1 MDNLMTNYY
10 PKTDLPVTAIL
21 YQQDSNFNGVE
32 AHFAFFTVNAHFD
45 SEKLLDFKQ
54 QVGAELLV
62 GIVTNKDDMSDDSV
76 KVADKIMW
84 CEPDDVDIL
93 VPTINHV
100 TSDDNFIRIDKN
112 DFLICFEN
120 TNTAR
125 FISYRTTNDN
135 FNDLSRYANKFQV
148 VADLSPKYEA
158 LIMHISATDNFDFGN
173 QEKISKPMEIF
184 IAEQSSIFYGI
195 SFTAKDNRCDIAT
208 FAFWSDDTRPKVLP
222 TQLQNQLSLAEEPL
236 AINLL
241 SLLASKQS
249 AIDNK
254 AIHLFMGYQ
263 YPKQATYLNL
273 TKAPHLLMA
282 GRSKETITKM
292 LHTLMVSILMQ
303 YSPEHVRLML
313 IDSEKPVF
321 TDYQNL
327 PHLIAP
333 INDRKN
339 AAQNLA
345 WCQLEMERR
354 YRLISLTK
362 TRNLVDFN
370 QKMEETNELSKLIAR
385 YRVVGNPIID
395 FEQISALFQPLPR
408 IVVIV
413 SELKELMLDGTLLN
427 EKMIINIAQKACAAG
442 IHLILSTNYPSVDV
456 ITELIRANIPTRL
469 SFEVNTKSDS
479 QTILDSSGAELLT
492 SEDMLFLP
500 SGSDESKYLQPIFA
514 TQFEINQA
522 CEKWQLDERQNY
534 VVTQSQEINEL
545 IESYMQE
552 IPMRFYDPSQPDP
565 LYDEVVRF
573 IREGGKVSA
582 SSIQRKFSI
591 GYNRA
596 ARLIDR
602 MEAEGIVSSVDRSGR
617 RVILQMLT
625 NFERKN

>member
-1 MDNLMTNYY
+1 MENLITNYY
-10 PKTDLPVTAIL
+10 PNNNLPVTAIL

-32 AHFAFFTVNAHFD
+32 SHFAFFNVNAHFD

-100 TSDDNFIRIDKN
+100 TSNENFISIDKN

-158 LIMHISATDNFDFGN
+158 LIMHMSATDNFDFGN
-173 QEKISKPMEIF
+173 QEKISKAMETF
-184 IAEQSSIFYGI
+184 ITEQSSIFYGI

-222 TQLQNQLSLAEEPL
+222 TQLQNQLSLAKEPL
-236 AINLL
+236 DITLL
-241 SLLASKQS
+241 SLLASKQPT
-249 AIDNK
+249 IDNK
-254 AIHLFMGYQ
+254 AIHLFIGYQ
-263 YPKQATYLNL
+263 YPKQINYLDL
-273 TKAPHLLMA
+273 TKAPHLLVA

-303 YSPEHVRLML
+303 YNPEQVRLML
-313 IDSEKPVF
+313 IDSEKAVF

-339 AAQNLA
+339 AVQNLT

-354 YRLISLTK
+354 YRLMSLTK

-370 QKMEETNELSKLIAR
+370 QNMEETNELSKLIAR
-385 YRVVGNPIID
+385 YRVVDNPIID

-413 SELKELMLDGTLLN
+413 SELKELMLDGT
-427 EKMIINIAQKACAAG
+427 
-442 IHLILSTNYPSVDV
+442 
-456 ITELIRANIPTRL
+456 
-469 SFEVNTKSDS
+469 
-479 QTILDSSGAELLT
+479 
-492 SEDMLFLP
+492 
-500 SGSDESKYLQPIFA
+500 
-514 TQFEINQA
+514 
-522 CEKWQLDERQNY
+522 
-534 VVTQSQEINEL
+534 
-545 IESYMQE
+545 
-552 IPMRFYDPSQPDP
+552 
-565 LYDEVVRF
+565 
-573 IREGGKVSA
+573 
-582 SSIQRKFSI
+582 
-591 GYNRA
+591 
-596 ARLIDR
+596 
-602 MEAEGIVSSVDRSGR
+602 
-617 RVILQMLT
+617 
-625 NFERKN
+625 

>member
-1 MDNLMTNYY
+1 MMHNLQTRYY
-10 PKTDLPVTAIL
+10 PNTDMSATAIL
-21 YQQDSNFNGVE
+21 YQENGTFSGAE
-32 AHFAFFTVNAHFD
+32 AHFAFFNVNAHFD

-100 TSDDNFIRIDKN
+100 TSNENFISIDKN

-158 LIMHISATDNFDFGN
+158 LIMHMSATDNFDFGN
-173 QEKISKPMEIF
+173 QEKISKAMETF
-184 IAEQSSIFYGI
+184 ITEQSSIFYGI

-222 TQLQNQLSLAEEPL
+222 TQLQNQLSLAKEPL
-236 AINLL
+236 DITLL
-241 SLLASKQS
+241 SLLASKQPT
-249 AIDNK
+249 IDNK
-254 AIHLFMGYQ
+254 AIHLFIGYQ
-263 YPKQATYLNL
+263 YPKQINYLDL

-282 GRSKETITKM
+282 GRSKETITKT
-292 LHTLMVSILMQ
+292 LHTLMVSILRQ

-333 INDRKN
+333 VNDRKS

-354 YRLISLTK
+354 YRLMSLTK

-385 YRVVGNPIID
+385 YRVVDNPIID

-413 SELKELMLDGTLLN
+413 SELKELILDGTLLN

-456 ITELIRANIPTRL
+456 ITGLIKANIPTRL
-469 SFEVNTKSDS
+469 SFEVNTKADS
-479 QTILDSSGAELLT
+479 KTILDSSGAELLT

-500 SGSDESKYLQPIFA
+500 SGSDKSKYLQPIFA
-514 TQFEINQA
+514 TQTEINQA
-522 CEKWQLDERQNY
+522 CEKWQVDAK
-534 VVTQSQEINEL
+534 QS
-545 IESYMQE
+545 
-552 IPMRFYDPSQPDP
+552 
-565 LYDEVVRF
+565 
-573 IREGGKVSA
+573 
-582 SSIQRKFSI
+582 
-591 GYNRA
+591 
-596 ARLIDR
+596 
-602 MEAEGIVSSVDRSGR
+602 
-617 RVILQMLT
+617 
-625 NFERKN
+625 

>member
-1 MDNLMTNYY
+1 
-10 PKTDLPVTAIL
+10 
-21 YQQDSNFNGVE
+21 
-32 AHFAFFTVNAHFD
+32 
-45 SEKLLDFKQ
+45 
-54 QVGAELLV
+54 
-62 GIVTNKDDMSDDSV
+62 
-76 KVADKIMW
+76 
-84 CEPDDVDIL
+84 
-93 VPTINHV
+93 
-100 TSDDNFIRIDKN
+100 
-112 DFLICFEN
+112 
-120 TNTAR
+120 
-125 FISYRTTNDN
+125 
-135 FNDLSRYANKFQV
+135 
-148 VADLSPKYEA
+148 
-158 LIMHISATDNFDFGN
+158 
-173 QEKISKPMEIF
+173 
-184 IAEQSSIFYGI
+184 
-195 SFTAKDNRCDIAT
+195 
-208 FAFWSDDTRPKVLP
+208 
-222 TQLQNQLSLAEEPL
+222 
-236 AINLL
+236 
-241 SLLASKQS
+241 
-249 AIDNK
+249 
-254 AIHLFMGYQ
+254 MGYQ

-273 TKAPHLLMA
+273 TKAPHLLMT
-282 GRSKETITKM
+282 GRSKDTANKM

-333 INDRKN
+333 ISNREN
-339 AAQNLA
+339 ATRNLA

-354 YRLISLTK
+354 YRLMSLTK

-385 YRVVGNPIID
+385 YRVVDNPIIG

-442 IHLILSTNYPSVDV
+442 IHLILSINYPSVDV

-469 SFEVNTKSDS
+469 IFEINTKSDS

-492 SEDMLFLP
+492 NEDMLFLP

-514 TQFEINQA
+514 TQTEINQA

-565 LYDEVVRF
+565 LYDEVISF
-573 IREGGKVSA
+573 IQEGGKVSA

-602 MEAEGIVSSVDRSGR
+602 MEAEGIVSSVDKSGR

>member
-1 MDNLMTNYY
+1 MENLITNYY
-10 PKTDLPVTAIL
+10 PNNNLPVTAIL

-32 AHFAFFTVNAHFD
+32 AHFAFFNVNAHFD

-62 GIVTNKDDMSDDSV
+62 GIVTNKDEMNDDSV
-76 KVADKIMW
+76 EVADKIMW

-100 TSDDNFIRIDKN
+100 TSNENFISIDKN

-173 QEKISKPMEIF
+173 QEKISKAMETF
-184 IAEQSSIFYGI
+184 ITEQSSIFYGI

-222 TQLQNQLSLAEEPL
+222 TQLQNQLSLAKEPL
-236 AINLL
+236 DITLL
-241 SLLASKQS
+241 SLLASKQPT
-249 AIDNK
+249 IDNK

-339 AAQNLA
+339 AVQNLA

-354 YRLISLTK
+354 YQLMGLTK
-362 TRNLVDFN
+362 TRNLTAFN
-370 QKMEETNELSKLIAR
+370 QKMEKANEFSKLLAR
-385 YRVVGNPIID
+385 CRVSDNLNID
-395 FEQISALFQPLPR
+395 REQIAALLQPLPR
-408 IVVIV
+408 IVIII
-413 SELKELMLDGTLLN
+413 SELKELISHDTLFN
-427 EKMIINIAQKACAAG
+427 EKMIINIAQKSCAAG
-442 IHLILSTNYPSVDV
+442 IHLILLTNQPTYDV
-456 ITELIRANIPTRL
+456 ITELLRANILTRL
-469 SFEVNTKSDS
+469 SFKVNTIADS
-479 QTILDSSGAELLT
+479 RTILDSLGAELLT
-492 SEDMLFLP
+492 DEDMLFLP
-500 SGSDESKYLQPIFA
+500 SGNDESKYLQPIFA

-522 CEKWQLDERQNY
+522 CEKWQVDAKQNY
-534 VVTQSQEINEL
+534 VNTQSQEINEL

-552 IPMRFYDPSQPDP
+552 IPKELYNPSQPDP
-565 LYDEVVRF
+565 LYDEVISF
-573 IREGGKVSA
+573 IREAGNVST
-582 SSIQRKFSI
+582 SSVQRRFSI

-602 MEAEGIVSSVDRSGR
+602 MESEGIVSSVNKIGR
-617 RVILQMLT
+617 
-625 NFERKN
+625 

>member
-1 MDNLMTNYY
+1 MDNLKNNYY
-10 PKTDLPVTAIL
+10 PNNNLPVTAIL

-32 AHFAFFTVNAHFD
+32 AHFAFFNVNAHFD

-93 VPTINHV
+93 VATINHV
-100 TSDDNFIRIDKN
+100 TSNENFISIDKN

-158 LIMHISATDNFDFGN
+158 LIMYISATDNFDFGN
-173 QEKISKPMEIF
+173 QEKISKAMETF
-184 IAEQSSIFYGI
+184 ITEQSSIFYGI
-195 SFTAKDNRCDIAT
+195 SFTGRDNRCDIAT
-208 FAFWSDDTRPKVLP
+208 FAFWYDNNGPKLSSKKS
-222 TQLQNQLSLAEEPL
+222 QNQLPL
-236 AINLL
+236 SKEQWDVSLL
-241 SLLASKQS
+241 SLLASKPS
-249 AIDNK
+249 AFDNN

-263 YPKQATYLNL
+263 YPKQINYLDL

-292 LHTLMVSILMQ
+292 LHTLMVSMLMQ
-303 YSPEHVRLML
+303 YSPEQVRLML

-333 INDRKN
+333 ISNREN
-339 AAQNLA
+339 ATRNLA

-354 YRLISLTK
+354 YQLMGLTK
-362 TRNLVDFN
+362 TRNLTAFN
-370 QKMEETNELSKLIAR
+370 QKMEKANEFSKLLAR
-385 YRVVGNPIID
+385 YRVSDNLNID
-395 FEQISALFQPLPR
+395 SEQIAALLQPLPR
-408 IVVIV
+408 IVIII
-413 SELKELMLDGTLLN
+413 SELKELISHDTLFN

-442 IHLILSTNYPSVDV
+442 IHLILLTDQPTYDV
-456 ITELIRANIPTRL
+456 ITELLRANIPTRL
-469 SFEVNTKSDS
+469 SFEVNTKVDS
-479 QTILDSSGAELLT
+479 RTILDNLDAELLT
-492 SEDMLFLP
+492 EEDILFIRSDSSEP
-500 SGSDESKYLQPIFA
+500 KYLQPIFA

-522 CEKWQLDERQNY
+522 CEKWQVDAKQNY
-534 VVTQSQEINEL
+534 VNTQSQEINEL

-552 IPMRFYDPSQPDP
+552 IPKELYNPSQPDP
-565 LYDEVVRF
+565 LYDEVISF
-573 IREGGKVSA
+573 IREAGNVST
-582 SSIQRKFSI
+582 SSVQRRFSI

-602 MEAEGIVSSVDRSGR
+602 MESEGIVSSVNKIGR
-617 RVILQMLT
+617 
-625 NFERKN
+625 

>member
-1 MDNLMTNYY
+1 MDNLITNYY
-10 PKTDLPVTAIL
+10 PSNNLPVTAIL

-32 AHFAFFTVNAHFD
+32 AHFAFFNVNAYFD

-100 TSDDNFIRIDKN
+100 TSNENFITIDKN

-173 QEKISKPMEIF
+173 QEKISKAMETF

-249 AIDNK
+249 AIDNN

-263 YPKQATYLNL
+263 YPKQINYLDL

-292 LHTLMVSILMQ
+292 LNTLIVSILRQ

-354 YRLISLTK
+354 YQLMSLTK

-385 YRVVGNPIID
+385 YRVVDNPIID

-469 SFEVNTKSDS
+469 SFEVNTKADS
-479 QTILDSSGAELLT
+479 RTILDSLGAELLT
-492 SEDMLFLP
+492 GEHMLFLP
-500 SGSDESKYLQPIFA
+500 SGSDKSKYLQPIFA

-522 CEKWQLDERQNY
+522 CEKWQVDAK
-534 VVTQSQEINEL
+534 QS
-545 IESYMQE
+545 
-552 IPMRFYDPSQPDP
+552 
-565 LYDEVVRF
+565 
-573 IREGGKVSA
+573 
-582 SSIQRKFSI
+582 
-591 GYNRA
+591 
-596 ARLIDR
+596 
-602 MEAEGIVSSVDRSGR
+602 
-617 RVILQMLT
+617 
-625 NFERKN
+625 

>member
-1 MDNLMTNYY
+1 MMDNLQIRYY
-10 PKTDLPVTAIL
+10 PNTDMSATAIL
-21 YQQDSNFNGVE
+21 YQENGNFSGAE
-32 AHFAFFTVNAHFD
+32 AHFAFFKVNAHFD

-93 VPTINHV
+93 MATINHV
-100 TSDDNFIRIDKN
+100 TSNENFISIDKN

-173 QEKISKPMEIF
+173 QEKISKAMETF

-195 SFTAKDNRCDIAT
+195 SFAGRDNRCDIAT
-208 FAFWSDDTRPKVLP
+208 FAFWYDNNGPKLSSKKSQNRLP
-222 TQLQNQLSLAEEPL
+222 LSKEQWDVS
-236 AINLL
+236 LL
-241 SLLASKQS
+241 SLPASKPS

-254 AIHLFMGYQ
+254 AIHLFIGYQ
-263 YPKQATYLNL
+263 YPKQINYLDL

-354 YRLISLTK
+354 YRLMSLTK

-370 QKMEETNELSKLIAR
+370 QEMEETNQFNKVLASLR
-385 YRVVGNPIID
+385 FID
-395 FEQISALFQPLPR
+395 TPNMGFEKISALFQPLPR
-408 IVVIV
+408 IVVVV
-413 SELKELMLDGTLLN
+413 SELKELMSNDTLPS
-427 EKMIINIAQKACAAG
+427 EKLITNIAQKARAAG
-442 IHLILSTNYPSVDV
+442 IHLILSTNHPTCDV
-456 ITELIRANIPTRL
+456 ITGLIKANIPTRL

-479 QTILDSSGAELLT
+479 QTILDSSGAELLS
-492 SEDMLFLP
+492 SEHMLFLP

-514 TQFEINQA
+514 TQTEINQA

-552 IPMRFYDPSQPDP
+552 IPKRFYDPSQPDP
-565 LYDEVVRF
+565 LYDEVVSF
-573 IREGGKVSA
+573 IREVGKVSI
-582 SSIQRKFSI
+582 SSVQRRFSI

-596 ARLIDR
+596 ARLVNR
-602 MEAEGIVSSVDRSGR
+602 MEAEGIVSSVDKSGR
-617 RVILQMLT
+617 RVIL
-625 NFERKN
+625 

>member
-1 MDNLMTNYY
+1 MDNLQIRYY
-10 PKTDLPVTAIL
+10 PNTDMSATAIL
-21 YQQDSNFNGVE
+21 YQENGNFSGAE
-32 AHFAFFTVNAHFD
+32 AHFAFFKVNAHFD

-62 GIVTNKDDMSDDSV
+62 GIVTNKDDMNDDSL
-76 KVADKIMW
+76 KLADRIMW

-93 VPTINHV
+93 VATINHV
-100 TSDDNFIRIDKN
+100 TSDENFIRIDKN
-112 DFLICFEN
+112 DFLLCYEN

-135 FNDLSRYANKFQV
+135 LNDLSRYANKFQFV
-148 VADLSPKYEA
+148 PDISPKYTA
-158 LIMHISATDNFDFGN
+158 IIMNITTADNFNFND
-173 QEKISKPMEIF
+173 QEKISKAMETF

-195 SFTAKDNRCDIAT
+195 SFAGRDNRCDIAT
-208 FAFWSDDTRPKVLP
+208 FAFWYDNNGPKLSSKKS
-222 TQLQNQLSLAEEPL
+222 QNQLPL
-236 AINLL
+236 SKKQWDVSLL
-241 SLLASKQS
+241 SLLASKSS
-249 AIDNK
+249 AFDNN

-273 TKAPHLLMA
+273 TKAPHLLMT
-282 GRSKETITKM
+282 GRSKDTANKM

-303 YSPEHVRLML
+303 YSPEQVRLML

-333 INDRKN
+333 ISNREN
-339 AAQNLA
+339 ATRNLA

-354 YRLISLTK
+354 YRLMSLTK

-385 YRVVGNPIID
+385 YRVVDNPIIG

-442 IHLILSTNYPSVDV
+442 IHLILSINYPSVDV

-469 SFEVNTKSDS
+469 IFEINTKSDS

-492 SEDMLFLP
+492 NEDMLFLP

-514 TQFEINQA
+514 TQTEINQA

-552 IPMRFYDPSQPDP
+552 IPKRFYDPSQPDP
-565 LYDEVVRF
+565 LYDEVVSF
-573 IREGGKVSA
+573 IREVGKVSI
-582 SSIQRKFSI
+582 SSVQRRFSI

-596 ARLIDR
+596 ARLVNR
-602 MEAEGIVSSVDRSGR
+602 MEAEGIVSSVDKSGR
-617 RVILQMLT
+617 RVIL
-625 NFERKN
+625 

>member
-1 MDNLMTNYY
+1 M
-10 PKTDLPVTAIL
+10 TAIL

-32 AHFAFFTVNAHFD
+32 AHFAFFNVNAHFY
-45 SEKLLDFKQ
+45 SKKLLDFKQ

-62 GIVTNKDDMSDDSV
+62 GIVTNKDDMSDNGV
-76 KVADKIMW
+76 EVADKIMW

-93 VPTINHV
+93 VATINHV
-100 TSDDNFIRIDKN
+100 TSNENFISIDKN

-173 QEKISKPMEIF
+173 QEKISKAMETF
-184 IAEQSSIFYGI
+184 ITEQSSIFYGI
-195 SFTAKDNRCDIAT
+195 SFTGRDNRCDIAT
-208 FAFWSDDTRPKVLP
+208 FAFWYDDTRSKVLP
-222 TQLQNQLSLAEEPL
+222 TQLQSQLPL
-236 AINLL
+236 SKEQWDVSLL
-241 SLLASKQS
+241 SLPASKPS
-249 AIDNK
+249 AFDNK
-254 AIHLFMGYQ
+254 AIHLFIGYQ
-263 YPKQATYLNL
+263 YPKQINYLDL

-282 GRSKETITKM
+282 GRSKESTTKM

-321 TDYQNL
+321 ADYQNL
-327 PHLIAP
+327 PHLIVP
-333 INDRKN
+333 VNDRKN

-354 YRLISLTK
+354 YRLMSLTK
-362 TRNLVDFN
+362 TRNLGDFN

-385 YRVVGNPIID
+385 YRVVDNPIID

-408 IVVIV
+408 IVVIF
-413 SELKELMLDGTLLN
+413 SELKELMLDGTLSN
-427 EKMIINIAQKACAAG
+427 EKMIINIAQKAYAAG

-456 ITELIRANIPTRL
+456 ITGLIKANIPTRL
-469 SFEVNTKSDS
+469 SFKVNTKADS
-479 QTILDSSGAELLT
+479 RTVLDSSGAELLT
-492 SEDMLFLP
+492 SEDMIFLP

-514 TQFEINQA
+514 TQTEINQA

-545 IESYMQE
+545 IEAYMQE
-552 IPMRFYDPSQPDP
+552 IPMWFYDPSQPDP
-565 LYDEVVRF
+565 LYDEVVSF
-573 IREGGKVSA
+573 IREVGKVSI
-582 SSIQRKFSI
+582 SSVQRRFSI

-596 ARLIDR
+596 ARLVNR
-602 MEAEGIVSSVDRSGR
+602 MESEGIVSSVDKSGR

>member
-1 MDNLMTNYY
+1 MDNLITNYY
-10 PKTDLPVTAIL
+10 PNNNLSVTAIL
-21 YQQDSNFNGVE
+21 YQQDNNFNGVE
-32 AHFAFFTVNAHFD
+32 AHFAFFKVNAHFN

-76 KVADKIMW
+76 EVADKIMG

-93 VPTINHV
+93 VATINHV
-100 TSDDNFIRIDKN
+100 TSNENFISIDKN

-173 QEKISKPMEIF
+173 QEKISKAMETF
-184 IAEQSSIFYGI
+184 ITEQSSIFYGI

-208 FAFWSDDTRPKVLP
+208 FAFWYDDTRSKVLP
-222 TQLQNQLSLAEEPL
+222 TQLQSQLPL
-236 AINLL
+236 SKEQWDVGLL
-241 SLLASKQS
+241 SLLASKPS
-249 AIDNK
+249 SFDNH

-263 YPKQATYLNL
+263 YPRQATYLNL
-273 TKAPHLLMA
+273 TKAPHILMA

-303 YSPEHVRLML
+303 YSPEHVRLMF

-354 YRLISLTK
+354 YRLMSLTK
-362 TRNLVDFN
+362 TRNLGDFN

-385 YRVVGNPIID
+385 YRVVDNPIID

-413 SELKELMLDGTLLN
+413 SELKELMLDGTLSN
-427 EKMIINIAQKACAAG
+427 EKMIINIVQKACAAG

-456 ITELIRANIPTRL
+456 ITELIRANNPTRL

-514 TQFEINQA
+514 TQTEINQA
-522 CEKWQLDERQNY
+522 CEKWQVDAKQSY
-534 VVTQSQEINEL
+534 VN
-545 IESYMQE
+545 M
-552 IPMRFYDPSQPDP
+552 
-565 LYDEVVRF
+565 
-573 IREGGKVSA
+573 
-582 SSIQRKFSI
+582 
-591 GYNRA
+591 
-596 ARLIDR
+596 
-602 MEAEGIVSSVDRSGR
+602 
-617 RVILQMLT
+617 
-625 NFERKN
+625 